1 MPKNINISKS
11 SSALF
16 QNQKQIKKAL
26 KGFFEPDN
34 FAMVEKILGSSQF
47 SLKLTKNISARGTP
61 RGLFTCG
68 TMRIQPGHVVIVQ
81 GDVKNGYEI
90 IACMERE
97 DDEVTELLKAGILPA
112 DIFPIGEVVNN
123 EDIFDRSDELPS
135 GEKEEQ
141 TGGNRAARKKQEQ
154 LAAIKSRVNI
164 LQEGRA
170 AAAGEELDID
180 SI

>member
-1 MPKNINISKS
+1 MPKNSNISKS

-34 FAMVEKILGSSQF
+34 FAMVEKILGSSQV
-47 SLKLTKNISARGTP
+47 SLKLTKNMSARGTP
-61 RGLFTCG
+61 RGLFTSG

-97 DDEVTELLKAGILPA
+97 DDDVTELLKAGILPA

-123 EDIFDRSDELPS
+123 EDIFDRSDEVAS
-135 GEKEEQ
+135 AEKEEQ
-141 TGGNRAARKKQEQ
+141 VGGNRAERKKKEQ
-154 LAAIKSRVNI
+154 LAAIKARVSI
-164 LQEGRA
+164 LKEGRA